1 MIAVNQKFDQ
11 QTIKDLEFSKLK
23 TLMLNFCVGTTS
35 RGLVEAI
42 QPFSEQEK
50 VNEELLILNDYKL
63 IKEEQQSGFPRL
75 EFEELLK
82 ELKVLRIKGATIE
95 IEGVVRIYDA
105 SMLVNDMLSFFK
117 KREEEFLCLKEEF
130 EFVYYTTEIIELIDK
145 VIDKRGK
152 VRDDASKQLQEIRQ
166 QKKSTTRQINRNFDR
181 ILKKFQGKGYLG
193 DTNEGYLD
201 GRRVLSV
208 ISSYKRIVDGKSFGS
223 SKSGHLTYIEP
234 QENAQLNADLERLE
248 EEERAELLRILKE
261 LTANLQQH
269 SGLIHEYQKLLVRL
283 DFLQAKTR
291 LAILINANK
300 PKFTNESSID
310 IIKAIH
316 PLLYLN
322 NKKEKKKTYSQSI
335 QMDKFSRML
344 VISGPNAGGKSI
356 TLKTIGL
363 LQLMYQSGLL
373 VPADENSTMG
383 WFHNILTD
391 IGDNQSI
398 ENELSTYSYRLKR
411 MNYFLKVANKRSL
424 LLLDEF
430 GTGSDP
436 ELGGAL
442 AEVFFETL
450 YNKKSFG
457 VITTH
462 YANIKLKASVL
473 RNAVNASMLFDTTS
487 LAPLFQLSIG
497 QPGSSFTFE
506 VAKING
512 IPDDLIAEAK
522 NRLDVNRVKMD
533 ELLTE
538 LQQEKSELKQA
549 KMAFQ
554 IVEEKALEAE
564 EEYRTRS
571 KRLAQKLAQNQEV
584 SEKNNKLITTGK
596 KLQTFINKYNPKNKK
611 ANKQLVDEVVKFL
624 AVEKS
629 KIVEAQKL
637 ADLKKNEGLP
647 KKKPKKKKKAKPEK
661 PIKIGSQVRL
671 RTGGKQIGEV
681 VAIDKEVVTVVF
693 GLFNTKVE
701 KQKLICVRV

>member
-1 MIAVNQKFDQ
+1 MMTVNQKFDQ

-23 TLMLNFCVGTTS
+23 TLMLDFCVGTTAKE
-35 RGLVEAI
+35 LVEAI
-42 QPFSEQEK
+42 QPFKDQVR
-50 VNEELLILNDYKL
+50 VNTELLILNDYKL

-82 ELKVLRIKGATIE
+82 ELKILRIKGATIE

-105 SMLVNDMLSFFK
+105 SRLVNDMLSFFK
-117 KREEEFLCLKEEF
+117 KREEEFLELKEEF

-181 ILKKFQGKGYLG
+181 TLKKYQGKGYLG

-283 DFLQAKTR
+283 DFLQAKTK
-291 LAILINANK
+291 LAILVNANK
-300 PKFTNESSID
+300 PKFTEESSID
-310 IIKAIH
+310 LIKAIH

-322 NKKEKKKTYSQSI
+322 NQKEKKKTYSQSI

-571 KRLAQKLAQNQEV
+571 KRLAQKLTQNQEI

-671 RTGGKQIGEV
+671 KTGGKQIGEV

>member
-1 MIAVNQKFDQ
+1 MMTVNQKFDQ

-23 TLMLNFCVGTTS
+23 TLMLDFCVGTTAKE
-35 RGLVEAI
+35 LVEAI
-42 QPFSEQEK
+42 QPFKDQVR
-50 VNEELLILNDYKL
+50 VNTELLILNDYKL

-82 ELKVLRIKGATIE
+82 ELKILRIKGATIE

-105 SMLVNDMLSFFK
+105 SRLVNDMLSFFK
-117 KREEEFLCLKEEF
+117 KREEEFLELKEEF

-181 ILKKFQGKGYLG
+181 TLKKYQGKGYLG

-283 DFLQAKTR
+283 DFLQAKTK
-291 LAILINANK
+291 LAILVNANK
-300 PKFTNESSID
+300 PKFTEESSID
-310 IIKAIH
+310 LIKAIH

-322 NKKEKKKTYSQSI
+322 NQKEKKKTYSQSI

-571 KRLAQKLAQNQEV
+571 KRLAQKLTQNQEI